1 MFTFRYHLVSLAAVF
16 VALAVGILLG
26 AAISGKLGDAEDALT
41 KDRIDSLNE
50 QLAQERLR
58 TSAAEQSSEATRE
71 VLEDAYPALMESRL
85 DGQGYAVVFL
95 GPVDGDVRS
104 AVERTLAD
112 AGAGSPVRLVALD
125 TPVDAEALDSTL
137 NGDEELAR
145 YSEGDGDFGALGDAL
160 GQELVDGEDTGTP
173 LWTALSGEL
182 VEERTGSTTGEVDGV
197 VVVRS
202 WRPPTDDADAAE
214 DPEAQATETLFEGV
228 LNGVLGSEVPVIGVE
243 ASDAEVSAI
252 PDFAHAGMSSVD
264 DVDNT
269 MGRLALAL
277 LLAGGQPGHYGVKET
292 ATDGAVPPIEPVVT
306 TTGG

>member
-41 KDRIDSLNE
+41 KDRIDSLND

-58 TSAAEQSSEATRE
+58 SAAAEQNSEATRE

-85 DGQGYAVVFL
+85 EGQGHAVVFL

-104 AVERTLAD
+104 AIERTLAD
-112 AGAGSPVRLVALD
+112 AGAGSPVRLIALD
-125 TPVDAEALDSTL
+125 SPVDAEALESTL
-137 NGDEELAR
+137 QNGDEELVR
-145 YSEGDGDFGALGDAL
+145 YAGSEGDFGALGEAL
-160 GQELVDGEDTGTP
+160 GQELVEGEGTP

-182 VEERTGSTTGEVDGV
+182 IEERTGSTSSEVDGV

-202 WRPPTDDADAAE
+202 WKPPTDDGDSADDA
-214 DPEAQATETLFEGV
+214 EAQATETLFEGV
-228 LNGVLGSEVPVIGVE
+228 LNGILGNEVPVIGVE
-243 ASDAEVSAI
+243 TSDAEESAI
-252 PDFAHAGMSSVD
+252 PDYAQAGMSSVD
-264 DVDNT
+264 DVDT
-269 MGRLALAL
+269 TVGRLALAL
-277 LLAGGQPGHYGVKET
+277 LLAGGEPGHYGVKET
-292 ATDGAVPPIEPVVT
+292 ATDGAVPPIEPVTT

>member
-41 KDRIDSLNE
+41 KDRIDSLND

-58 TSAAEQSSEATRE
+58 SAAAEQNSEATRE

-85 DGQGYAVVFL
+85 DGQGHAVVFL

-104 AVERTLAD
+104 AIERTLAD
-112 AGAGSPVRLVALD
+112 AGAGSPVRLIALD
-125 TPVDAEALDSTL
+125 SPVDAEALESTL
-137 NGDEELAR
+137 QNGDEELVR
-145 YSEGDGDFGALGDAL
+145 YADSEGDFGALGEAL
-160 GQELVDGEDTGTP
+160 GQELVEGEGTP
-173 LWTALSGEL
+173 LWTALSGQL
-182 VEERTGSTTGEVDGV
+182 IEERTGSTSGEVDGV
-197 VVVRS
+197 VIVRS
-202 WRPPTDDADAAE
+202 WRPPTDGGDSAD
-214 DPEAQATETLFEGV
+214 DPEAQASETLFEGV
-228 LNGVLGSEVPVIGVE
+228 LNGVLASEVPVIGVE
-243 ASDAEVSAI
+243 TSDAEVSAI
-252 PDFAHAGMSSVD
+252 PDYAHAGMSSVD
-264 DVDNT
+264 DVDT
-269 MGRLALAL
+269 TVGRLALAL